1 MNWDKY
7 FHNICESI
15 ASKSPCLSRQI
26 GAILVRD
33 NSIISTGYNGPARKV
48 PHCGI
53 ERVKYDKN
61 IRETLE
67 NNLLCEN
74 FDLTSTCPRRILQF
88 ASGEGMEWCPAQH
101 AEENCIS
108 NAARNGVSTLHT
120 TLYMNS
126 VIPCKNCLSTLINAG
141 VFEIVVDST
150 EQYDRYSKFIID
162 HSNLYIRTF
171 EYD

>member
-15 ASKSPCLSRQI
+15 SSKSPCLSRQI

-48 PHCGI
+48 PHCGND
-53 ERVKYDKN
+53 RLKYDLN
-61 IRETLE
+61 LAREIPSIYH
-67 NNLLCEN
+67 NK
-74 FDLTSTCPRRILQF
+74 DVCPRREMNF
-88 ASGEGMEWCPAQH
+88 VSGEGMEWCPAQH